1 MTSKPKTETVSPG
14 IDQIPFE
21 GIEAIGEIFAEG
33 EPKYGRDNW
42 KRGVDDTDYDQERC
56 RHAMRHLWLWS
67 NGDRSEDHLAKV
79 GFFVVTQLWRERR
92 RQQSLSAVRFPL
104 EFLTVLCFLGLHKWL
119 PLPMPRRSVRRYLTG
134 LRKCERCGKEQL
146 RKSTLVSSG
155 RWEDTILAP
164 ETNRKDERQRNGT

>member
-21 GIEAIGEIFAEG
+21 GIEAIGQQFALG

-79 GFFVVTQLWRERR
+79 GFFVVTQLWRE
-92 RQQSLSAVRFPL
+92 SAREEGFWN
-104 EFLTVLCFLGLHKWL
+104 E
-119 PLPMPRRSVRRYLTG
+119 
-134 LRKCERCGKEQL
+134 
-146 RKSTLVSSG
+146 
-155 RWEDTILAP
+155 
-164 ETNRKDERQRNGT
+164 